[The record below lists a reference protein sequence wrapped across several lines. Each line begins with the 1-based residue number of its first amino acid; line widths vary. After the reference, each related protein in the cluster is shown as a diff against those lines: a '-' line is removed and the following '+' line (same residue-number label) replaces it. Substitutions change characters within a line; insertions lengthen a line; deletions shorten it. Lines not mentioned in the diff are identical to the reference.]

1 MACDYP
7 YELEAAFMEI
17 RNGENTVSKK
27 DLTEMFL
34 KLELEEEYIEVIIA
48 QLSLASTD
56 LEHLNFLEFFMRFYL
71 EKEGQEQNQPIEQQG
86 EQSEEES
93 YRDVSHSK
101 KHSKKSKLPVDEE

>member
-1 MACDYP
+1 MDENEEKEMILRISEMACDYP

-48 QLSLASTD
+48 
-56 LEHLNFLEFFMRFYL
+56 
-71 EKEGQEQNQPIEQQG
+71 
-86 EQSEEES
+86 
-93 YRDVSHSK
+93 
-101 KHSKKSKLPVDEE
+101 

>member
-1 MACDYP
+1 MILRISEMACDYP

-48 QLSLASTD
+48 
-56 LEHLNFLEFFMRFYL
+56 
-71 EKEGQEQNQPIEQQG
+71 
-86 EQSEEES
+86 
-93 YRDVSHSK
+93 
-101 KHSKKSKLPVDEE
+101 